1 MESEI
6 QELTFIEEEITQP
19 KKIVLINDDFNTF
32 EHVIKCLIRYCK
44 HTFEQAEQ
52 SAMLVHTKGQ
62 CIVKEGSQEDL
73 KPICEALLDRGL
85 SAEIID

>member
-19 KKIVLINDDFNTF
+19 KKIILINDSFNTF

-52 SAMLVHTKGQ
+52 SAMQVHEKGK
-62 CIVKEGSQEDL
+62 CSVKEGSYKEL
-73 KPICEALLDRGL
+73 KPICEALLERGL
-85 SAEIID
+85 SAQIE

>member
-6 QELTFIEEEITQP
+6 QQLTFIQEEITQP
-19 KKIVLINDDFNTF
+19 KKIVLINDDFNSF

-52 SAMLVHTKGQ
+52 SALLVHDTGK
-62 CIVKEGSQEDL
+62 CIVKEGFLQDL

-85 SAEIID
+85 SAEIE